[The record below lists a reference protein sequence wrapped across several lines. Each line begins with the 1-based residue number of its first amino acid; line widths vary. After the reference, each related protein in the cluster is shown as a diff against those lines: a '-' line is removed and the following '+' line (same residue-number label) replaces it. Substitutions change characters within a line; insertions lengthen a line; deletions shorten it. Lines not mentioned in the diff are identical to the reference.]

1 MTSNKCYDQYGFPV
15 THLTQWDSN
24 VILKIH
30 NYKCDVAPIVHF
42 STEQSESSKTVRST
56 LEDSV
61 VSVVVPNSLL
71 IEKGV
76 LDVCVFQYDEATD
89 DGHVVRRYRLPIMSK
104 PRPDDY
110 EYVDNTEVIELSSLS
125 VRLEALIAEAE
136 EKIGELEA
144 AYDSTVQSI
153 RDDIADDVANLN
165 QSISDNARKR
175 F

>member
-56 LEDSV
+56 LGDSV

-76 LDVCVFQYDEATD
+76 LDVCVYFSMMKLRMMDMLFVDTD
-89 DGHVVRRYRLPIMSK
+89 YLSCQSRDLTTMS
-104 PRPDDY
+104 
-110 EYVDNTEVIELSSLS
+110 T
-125 VRLEALIAEAE
+125 
-136 EKIGELEA
+136 
-144 AYDSTVQSI
+144 
-153 RDDIADDVANLN
+153 
-165 QSISDNARKR
+165 
-175 F
+175 